1 MEMNRLV
8 VLLGRIASIGVVLFL
23 LAVFALHVLSPGF
36 NPVKQFISAYAL
48 GSYGAVASIAFLVQ
62 GLSWILLGI
71 ALSQGLARPGLSIV
85 GLVLLFVSGVEYI
98 LFGIFPMDPDP
109 QMPTTLAGTIHFGAG
124 LLFLVTGGLFPLLLA
139 LRFKNDERTKP
150 IYGVALGLGIAALA
164 VDVVGFLLT
173 GAGVEGLTQRLYV
186 ALLTTWVL
194 LVALR
199 MTSTGAEAGQTEAV
213 QRISPS

>member
-1 MEMNRLV
+1 
-8 VLLGRIASIGVVLFL
+8 
-23 LAVFALHVLSPGF
+23 
-36 NPVKQFISAYAL
+36 
-48 GSYGAVASIAFLVQ
+48 
-62 GLSWILLGI
+62 
-71 ALSQGLARPGLSIV
+71 
-85 GLVLLFVSGVEYI
+85 
-98 LFGIFPMDPDP
+98 
-109 QMPTTLAGTIHFGAG
+109 
-124 LLFLVTGGLFPLLLA
+124 
-139 LRFKNDERTKP
+139 
-150 IYGVALGLGIAALA
+150 